1 MLQNDNSSNTSLI
14 TQETIEEFFA
24 DQFKNTSYLLL
35 SYKDKQLL
43 KNGEFREF
51 AQKLI
56 TETRYFIWAAAIG
69 IITFAYFTIVAFIGY
84 GADPN
89 WFSLTFGLSLLLA
102 FFLFTLYSAKYYF
115 TFKSSMSLFIKLLD
129 KQEKSN
135 APK

>member
-1 MLQNDNSSNTSLI
+1 MIKNINSNDTKLI
-14 TQETIEEFFA
+14 TQESIEEFFA
-24 DQFKNTSYLLL
+24 DQLKKTSYYLL

-56 TETRYFIWAAAIG
+56 SETRHFLWFAAIG
-69 IITFAYFTIVAFIGY
+69 IISFAYFTIVAFIGY

-89 WFSLTFGLSLLLA
+89 WFSLSFGLSVFLA
-102 FFLFTLYSAKYYF
+102 FFLFTFYSAKYYF